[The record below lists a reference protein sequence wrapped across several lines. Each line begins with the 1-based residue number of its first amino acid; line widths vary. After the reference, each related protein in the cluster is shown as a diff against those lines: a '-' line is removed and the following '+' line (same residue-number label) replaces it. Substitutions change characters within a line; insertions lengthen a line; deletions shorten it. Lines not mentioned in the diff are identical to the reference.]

1 MRSHSSPKESASHP
15 ARPFF
20 SRSFDSTPVA
30 TPFFVPGPAVATP
43 DVQAEQEQEETLQ
56 PKEAPELVRDTMG
69 PDSPPPEET
78 GGRTV
83 QPKLTMGAPG
93 DRFEREAD
101 VAADNVVQR
110 MESGE
115 DRNEAQNEDFPSVQ
129 MKCAA
134 CEEERKL
141 QRREEREEES
151 IGTGQ
156 VPLQAKCAYQEEA
169 VKLQPKLT
177 IGKPGDRYEQEADS
191 MANAVMRTSEAGAL
205 ASGPHT
211 TEVQRMP
218 ISPVSASLLQRDAAE
233 SCNLKD
239 EPVEEGEEENEE
251 TEDVEA
257 IPAAEKPVSPKRE
270 AGEVPPPPDL
280 EARLDASR
288 GGGSSL
294 PARTRE
300 FMESRFDHDFSAV
313 RVHTGANSEQLNRD
327 VRSLAFTSGSDIYF
341 GSGQYRPDTDS
352 GQHLLA
358 HELTHVV
365 QQNGSGGTGPVRE
378 KADPGVIRRVELP
391 EHKWYYSHR
400 VSGVSVHGILEN
412 ILHKAD
418 PDKDL
423 VTEAAIAGANRNEE
437 GLNKI
442 GIADLY
448 KSTPKQT
455 VTGVKAYKNLDS
467 EDDIVSMDSP
477 KVNETKPLK
486 VTSSPTFKKGQW
498 SGDFPS
504 EILLGEI
511 KPWSTLKAADG
522 WAQLDHYKQGYLKF
536 VDKISKVNKGK
547 TRSSITFGRLNV
559 TLPAWLDFDNWERQK
574 GNKVDSKPAHIV
586 DRRLWVARIDPG
598 VYLYTDFPKGYEG
611 PPPELFSQH
620 LTQMRTVRE
629 HVKTPHPRTDK
640 MGQGKFIQRHTKD
653 RPANYWPEKG
663 RQWETERAAFAKP
676 FRAALKTSLKGWRE
690 KARFEKKLGR
700 TGRTQPNAEKKEVK
714 DYKDLMFWSGI
725 PGKVLG
731 RVRFLLGGAWDKA
744 LGIFEKMKEKM
755 TGIRTKV
762 KGLKEGGLVKTGW
775 ASRLIQVVVA
785 ACKVAFSSFITESF
799 NFFADC
805 FHAAMDKLVEK
816 FQTELNERFGKE
828 MCKARK
834 LFEDS
839 KAKLETEWGEA
850 IKQIERLVEAVQD
863 VKRWMDIATT
873 AIDLI
878 RVGVQIISCLSPPGL
893 GCLWGLVAQLGI
905 GAMVGLVIGTQWFA
919 DKIVTPN
926 VRELVRTYIAPHYQK
941 MINSVLGEGL
951 KEYHC
956 NVADNAIPS
965 MQFTATATIPDAA
978 LRAHRDS
985 WESEFEPQLLKDLQE
1000 VFGKPGGKKPT
1011 KEELLEL
1018 VKKLN
1023 ESKLSMQD
1031 LKDRKT
1037 MQALLQQS
1045 LDPKTGKLNLEDA
1058 KKQAEKTEAPTP
1070 VVKERTIDYPKA
1082 RKQNAIFQK
1091 MRGWDPTL
1099 FVKKPGIKVDTDE
1112 FADAVYD
1119 MQEALKIKA
1128 DGILGDDTVI
1138 AFYDKNKKKKD
1149 IFYKES
1155 VEANEERKMA
1165 EEERKKKEKEARD
1178 KAAAAKAAKEKA
1190 DAAPPLPSSVKVLN
1204 ANQAVPDGKIYPYP
1218 KGVHFFITDPYS
1230 YLKWTDNPRTY
1241 EVKSKPQYVTVDVF
1255 IDKTHEFRI
1264 EYVAVSGMQVGK
1276 LLVAQ
1281 DSEWEW
1287 MLHLYLE
1294 DGVQVTTSRG
1304 VFSTKSMYWSLP

>member
-1 MRSHSSPKESASHP
+1 MRSHASPKESSSSA

-20 SRSFDSTPVA
+20 SRSSDSAAAT
-30 TPFFVPGPAVATP
+30 TPFFVPARAAAAPDLQAQTELKEPEEKLQRKESAEAERDAPAS
-43 DVQAEQEQEETLQ
+43 
-56 PKEAPELVRDTMG
+56 APL
-69 PDSPPPEET
+69 PPEEPPA
-78 GGRTV
+78 GNV
-83 QPKLTMGAPG
+83 QTKLAMGAPG

-101 VAADNVVQR
+101 VVADSVVQR

-115 DRNEAQNEDFPSVQ
+115 DRNEALNEGLPSVQ
-129 MKCAA
+129 MKCTA

-141 QRREEREEES
+141 QRREERKEES
-151 IGTGQ
+151 IGTGP
-156 VPLQAKCAYQEEA
+156 VPLQAKCACQEEG

-191 MANAVMRTSEAGAL
+191 MANAVMRTSEPAGAL
-205 ASGPHT
+205 ASGLRT

-218 ISPVSASLLQRDAAE
+218 ITPVSASLLQRDADE

-270 AGEVPPPPDL
+270 AGEVSPPPDL
-280 EARLDASR
+280 ESRLDASR

-294 PARTRE
+294 PASTRE

-313 RVHTGANSEQLNRD
+313 RVHSGANAEQLNRD

-365 QQNGSGGTGPVRE
+365 QQNGSGGNGPVRE
-378 KADPGVIRRVELP
+378 KADPRVIRRAELP

-400 VSGVSVHGILEN
+400 VSGTAVHGILGN
-412 ILHKAD
+412 ILHKANT
-418 PDKDL
+418 DKNL

-448 KSTPKQT
+448 TSTPKRT
-455 VTGVKAYKNLDS
+455 VTGVKAYRNLDS

-477 KVNETKPLK
+477 KVNETRPLK
-486 VTSSPTFKKGQW
+486 EITSSPTFKKGEW
-498 SGDFPS
+498 KGDFPS

-511 KPWSTLKAADG
+511 KPWNTLKAADG
-522 WAQLDHYKQGYLKF
+522 WAQLDHYKQGYSKF
-536 VDKISKVNKGK
+536 VEKMSKVNKGK

-559 TLPAWLDFDNWERQK
+559 TLPPWLDFDNWQSQHT
-574 GNKVDSKPAHIV
+574 NHVDSKPAHIN

-598 VYLYTDFPKGYEG
+598 VYLYTDFAKGYEG

-629 HVKTPHPRTDK
+629 HMKTPHPRTDK

-663 RQWETERAAFAKP
+663 RAWEKERAAFSKP

-700 TGRTQPNAEKKEVK
+700 SGRTQPNAEKKEVK
-714 DYKDLMFWSGI
+714 DYKDLMFWSGTA
-725 PGKVLG
+725 GKFLG
-731 RVRFLLGGAWDKA
+731 KIRFLLGGAWDKA

-762 KGLKEGGLVKTGW
+762 KGLKEGGLVKSSWG
-775 ASRLIQVVVA
+775 SRLIQVVVA

-805 FHAAMDKLVEK
+805 FHSAMDKLVEK

-828 MCKARK
+828 MCEARK

-839 KAKLETEWGEA
+839 KAKLETEWGES

-863 VKRWMDIATT
+863 VKYWTDIATT
-873 AIDLI
+873 AVDLI

-919 DKIVTPN
+919 DEIVTPN
-926 VRELVRTYIAPHYQK
+926 VRKLVRTYIAPYYQK

-956 NVADNAIPS
+956 AVADDAIPS
-965 MQFTATATIPDAA
+965 MEFKAKATIDDAA

-1018 VKKLN
+1018 VKKMQ
-1023 ESKLSMQD
+1023 ESKLSMQE

-1045 LDPKTGKLNLEDA
+1045 LDPKTGKLKLEDA

-1070 VVKERTIDYPKA
+1070 LVKERTIDYPKA
-1082 RKQNAIFQK
+1082 RKQNPIFQK

-1149 IFYKES
+1149 IFYEES
-1155 VEANEERKMA
+1155 VQANEERKQ
-1165 EEERKKKEKEARD
+1165 KEQEAKDKATAD
-1178 KAAAAKAAKEKA
+1178 KAAKDKGGV
-1190 DAAPPLPSSVKVLN
+1190 APPALPASVKVLN
-1204 ANQAVPDGKIYPYP
+1204 ASTLVPDEKGETVPSGINIQIPDFWSLMTWSDSP
-1218 KGVHFFITDPYS
+1218 KSF
-1230 YLKWTDNPRTY
+1230 K
-1241 EVKSKPQYVTVDVF
+1241 EKSSPPYVTLDVYVN
-1255 IDKTHEFRI
+1255 KKHEFRI
-1264 EYVAVSGMQVGK
+1264 EYVAVKKFYVANMIGGGSCYWTAVLQMEDGFKLETANGK
-1276 LLVAQ
+1276 LVKFETQWCLSP
-1281 DSEWEW
+1281 D
-1287 MLHLYLE
+1287 
-1294 DGVQVTTSRG
+1294 
-1304 VFSTKSMYWSLP
+1304 

>member
-1 MRSHSSPKESASHP
+1 MRTRSTSKESHAHSSQ
-15 ARPFF
+15 PFF
-20 SRSFDSTPVA
+20 SNRSA
-30 TPFFVPGPAVATP
+30 RARAFFSPI
-43 DVQAEQEQEETLQ
+43 VQA
-56 PKEAPELVRDTMG
+56 KCSAC
-69 PDSPPPEET
+69 
-78 GGRTV
+78 
-83 QPKLTMGAPG
+83 
-93 DRFEREAD
+93 
-101 VAADNVVQR
+101 AA
-110 MESGE
+110 E
-115 DRNEAQNEDFPSVQ
+115 DR
-129 MKCAA
+129 
-134 CEEERKL
+134 L
-141 QRREEREEES
+141 QRQEEREEES
-151 IGTGQ
+151 SGPGPTPVQ
-156 VPLQAKCAYQEEA
+156 MKCACHDGDL
-169 VKLQPKLT
+169 KLQPKLT

-191 MANAVMRTSEAGAL
+191 MADAVMRTAAPGAL
-205 ASGPHT
+205 TDAPRGPLL
-211 TEVQRMP
+211 QRLQVT
-218 ISPVSASLLQRDAAE
+218 PVTASLLQRDAAE
-233 SCNLKD
+233 TCNMKD
-239 EPVEEGEEENEE
+239 EPREEGEENEENEE
-251 TEDVEA
+251 TEDLESE
-257 IPAAEKPVSPKRE
+257 PPQPSQPEKTVSPKRE
-270 AGEVPPPPDL
+270 AGDVSPPANL
-280 EARLDASR
+280 ESRIDASR
-288 GGGSSL
+288 GGGSAL
-294 PARTRE
+294 PASTRE
-300 FMESRFDHDFSAV
+300 FMESRFDTDFSGV
-313 RVHTGANSEQLNRD
+313 RVHTGAASEQLNRD
-327 VRSLAFTSGSDIYF
+327 VRSLAFTSGTDIYF

-365 QQNGSGGTGPVRE
+365 QQNGSGGNGPVRE
-378 KADPGVIRRVELP
+378 KADPRVIRRVELP
-391 EHKWYYSHR
+391 EYKWYYGHR
-400 VSGVSVHGILEN
+400 VSGEFVHGILGN
-412 ILHKAD
+412 ILHNAD

-442 GIADLY
+442 GRADLY

-455 VTGVKAYKNLDS
+455 VTGVKAYRNLDS

-477 KVNETKPLK
+477 KVNDTRPLK
-486 VTSSPTFKKGQW
+486 QITSSPTFKKGKW

-511 KPWSTLKAADG
+511 KPWNTLLATDG
-522 WAQLDHYKQGYLKF
+522 MAQLDHYKQGYSKF
-536 VDKISKVNKGK
+536 VEKMSKVNKGK

-559 TLPAWLDFDNWERQK
+559 TLPAWLDFDNWETQK
-574 GNKVDSKPAHIV
+574 SNTVASKPAHIH

-598 VYLYTDFPKGYEG
+598 VYLYTDFAKGYTG

-620 LTQMRTVRE
+620 LTEMRTVRQ
-629 HVKTPHPRTDK
+629 HLRTPHPRTPK
-640 MGQGKFIQRHTKD
+640 MGQSKFIQRHTKD
-653 RPANYWPEKG
+653 RPANYWPERG
-663 RQWETERAAFAKP
+663 REWEKARVAFAKP
-676 FRAALKTSLKGWRE
+676 FRAALKSSLKGWRE

-700 TGRTQPNAEKKEVK
+700 TGRMQPNAEKKEVK

-762 KGLKEGGLVKTGW
+762 KGLKETGLIKTSWG
-775 ASRLIQVVVA
+775 SRLVQVVVA

-805 FHAAMDKLVEK
+805 FHAAMDKLLEK

-828 MCKARK
+828 MCEARK

-839 KAKLETEWGEA
+839 KAKLETEWGES

-863 VKRWMDIATT
+863 VKRWTDIATT
-873 AIDLI
+873 AVDLI

-919 DKIVTPN
+919 DNIVTPN

-941 MINSVLGEGL
+941 MINHVLGDGL

-956 NVADNAIPS
+956 HVADNAIPS
-965 MQFTATATIPDAA
+965 MEFKATATIPDSA

-985 WESEFEPQLLKDLQE
+985 WESEFEPELLKDLQE

-1082 RKQNAIFQK
+1082 RQQNAIFQK
-1091 MRGWDPTL
+1091 MRGWAPET
-1099 FVKKPGIKVDTDE
+1099 FVKKPGIKVDSDE

-1149 IFYKES
+1149 IFYKEA
-1155 VEANEERKMA
+1155 VQANEERKKA
-1165 EEERKKKEKEARD
+1165 EEERKKKEKEA
-1178 KAAAAKAAKEKA
+1178 KEKA
-1190 DAAPPLPSSVKVLN
+1190 ATEKGGADKGGLAPPPLPASVKVIN
-1204 ANQAVPDGKIYPYP
+1204 ANQALPDGKSYPFP
-1218 KGVHFFITDPYS
+1218 KGVSLYITDVFS
-1230 YLKWTDNPRTY
+1230 LLERKDNPRTWDM
-1241 EVKSKPQYVTVDVF
+1241 KSKPPYITLDVF
-1255 IDKTHEFRI
+1255 VDRVHEYRI
-1264 EYVAVSGMQVGK
+1264 QFVAVEDIRVLK
-1276 LLVAQ
+1276 ILVATGGGF
-1281 DSEWEW
+1281 SPWE
-1287 MLHLYLE
+1287 LHLVME
-1294 DGVQVTTSRG
+1294 DGIQVTTSKG
-1304 VFSTKSMYWSLP
+1304 VFTIQSTSWGLPD